1 MPKVIDYNY
10 RSIDLKLFD
19 VMYIQD
25 LSIIFLLIDYLVIN
39 IVDAKS
45 TRKALRPKR
54 VENDASARPP
64 NLCNLLL
71 CVTLN

>member
-1 MPKVIDYNY
+1 
-10 RSIDLKLFD
+10 
-19 VMYIQD
+19 MYIQD